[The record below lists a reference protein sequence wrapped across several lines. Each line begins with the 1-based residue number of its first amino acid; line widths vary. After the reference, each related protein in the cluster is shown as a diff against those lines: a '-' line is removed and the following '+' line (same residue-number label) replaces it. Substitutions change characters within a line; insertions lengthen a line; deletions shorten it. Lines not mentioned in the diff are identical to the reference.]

1 MRRTVGPSDPE
12 WPPLLSELGPA
23 APERLFVTGRLLDG
37 SRPAV
42 AVVGTRR
49 PTAAGLEAA
58 ERISSG
64 LAEAGVVVI
73 SGLAVGID
81 AVAHAA
87 ALAAGGATTAVLGC
101 GIDVDYPRRNLELKR
116 RIAADG
122 TIMSEFSDGTP
133 PRRAQ
138 FPLRNR
144 IIAGISVGVVVVE
157 GGLRS
162 GALITARLALDSN
175 RNVYAVPGSIRNP
188 MAAAPN
194 ELIRTSQALL
204 VTGVN
209 DVLEDLVPSLC
220 RPGSNVG
227 FETPRLETPRLGLE
241 TPRLEGPEEVVLRA
255 LDDVAVSPGLLEHA
269 TGLSAGALARA
280 LAELELRGL
289 ADRLRGGYC
298 VTAAGAR
305 ALRR

>member
-1 MRRTVGPSDPE
+1 MRRTVGPGDPE
-12 WPPLLSELGPA
+12 WPPLLSELGAA
-23 APERLFVTGRLLDG
+23 APDRLFVTGRALDG

-58 ERISSG
+58 QRISSG
-64 LAEAGVVVI
+64 LAEAGVVVV

-81 AVAHAA
+81 AAAHAA
-87 ALAAGGATTAVLGC
+87 ALAAGGATAAVLGC

-116 RIAADG
+116 QIAANG

-144 IIAGISVGVVVVE
+144 IIAGISAGVVVVE
-157 GGLRS
+157 GGMRS

-227 FETPRLETPRLGLE
+227 LE

-269 TGLSAGALARA
+269 TGLSAGALARG

-298 VTAAGAR
+298 ITAAGAR
-305 ALRR
+305 ALGR

>member
-37 SRPAV
+37 LRPAV

-64 LAEAGVVVI
+64 LAEAGVLVV

-81 AVAHAA
+81 AVAHVA
-87 ALAAGGATTAVLGC
+87 ALAAGGTTAAVLGC

-116 RIAADG
+116 RIAVDG

-133 PRRAQ
+133 PRRTQ

-144 IIAGISVGVVVVE
+144 IIAGISAGVVVVE
-157 GGLRS
+157 GGMRS

-227 FETPRLETPRLGLE
+227 LETPRLE

-305 ALRR
+305 ALDR

>member
-23 APERLFVTGRLLDG
+23 APEQLFVTGRLLDG

-87 ALAAGGATTAVLGC
+87 ALAAGGATAAVLGC

-122 TIMSEFSDGTP
+122 TIMSEFSNGTP

-144 IIAGISVGVVVVE
+144 IIAGISAGVVVVE

-227 FETPRLETPRLGLE
+227 LETPRLE

-298 VTAAGAR
+298 VTAAGTR
-305 ALRR
+305 ALGR

>member
-1 MRRTVGPSDPE
+1 MRRTVGPRDPE

-87 ALAAGGATTAVLGC
+87 ALAAGGATAAVLGC

-122 TIMSEFSDGTP
+122 TIMSEFSNGTP

-144 IIAGISVGVVVVE
+144 IIAGISAGVVVVE

-227 FETPRLETPRLGLE
+227 VETPRLE

-305 ALRR
+305 ALGR

>member
-1 MRRTVGPSDPE
+1 MRRTVGPRDPE

-87 ALAAGGATTAVLGC
+87 ALAAGGATAAVLGC

-122 TIMSEFSDGTP
+122 TIMSEFSNGTP

-144 IIAGISVGVVVVE
+144 IIAGISAGVVVVE

-227 FETPRLETPRLGLE
+227 LETPRLE

-305 ALRR
+305 ALGR

>member
-87 ALAAGGATTAVLGC
+87 ALAAGGATAAVLGC

-122 TIMSEFSDGTP
+122 TIMSEYSDGTP

-144 IIAGISVGVVVVE
+144 IIAGISAGVVVVE

-227 FETPRLETPRLGLE
+227 LETPRLE

-255 LDDVAVSPGLLEHA
+255 LDDVVVSPGLLEHA

-305 ALRR
+305 ALGR